1 MNGQQTVTQEEEMI
15 QKASM
20 GSPQEIVT
28 TKKLAECA
36 VALGTAFLAGD
47 GKPLSGE
54 RIKEVT
60 KPVGW
65 SPAMRLNLKRIG
77 FLTEDGTVC
86 VDKVVRVL
94 DGPNLVQHWPV
105 PDGSVAQKT
114 ETDASP
120 AADLPPAVAV
130 VVGTKPKSSRSAP
143 DFVSSASVDLL
154 RRFDEKYGREVFI
167 GREAYRA
174 VASDSLEPTFYD
186 RVRQL
191 KDFGSLDEIS
201 GGWRAGA
208 KGPRQYRVN
217 GVAPIDR
224 KGRTYVP
231 VAPIVDPEDPA
242 DDTAAPKP
250 STPVVAPSPAAP
262 AVVPPV
268 EKAVVAPKPIMTIR
282 PKESIAEEIRAI
294 KTRRAVH
301 DAWHLE
307 CLELAARE
315 PSKPT
320 YEDELLL
327 ARLNGAYLY
336 YDDIVV
342 PDTTQG

>member
-1 MNGQQTVTQEEEMI
+1 MSGQQTVTQEEEMI

-20 GSPQEIVT
+20 GSPQDIVT
-28 TKKLAECA
+28 TKRLAECA
-36 VALGTAFLAGD
+36 VALGAAFLAGD

-65 SPAMRLNLKRIG
+65 SPAMGLNLRRIG

-105 PDGSVAQKT
+105 PGGSVAQKT
-114 ETDASP
+114 ETDAPP
-120 AADLPPAVAV
+120 AADPSPAV
-130 VVGTKPKSSRSAP
+130 VVGAKSKSPRSAP
-143 DFVSSASVDLL
+143 DFVSATSVDLL
-154 RRFDEKYGREVFI
+154 RRFDERYRREIFL
-167 GREAYRA
+167 GGDAHRE

-191 KDFGSLDEIS
+191 TAVGAIEEVD
-201 GGWRAGA
+201 GGWRAGG
-208 KGPRQYRVN
+208 KGPKQYRVIGAAN
-217 GVAPIDR
+217 DR

-231 VAPIVDPEDPA
+231 VAPVVDPEGPA

-262 AVVPPV
+262 AAAPPV

-282 PKESIAEEIRAI
+282 SKESIAEAIREIG
-294 KTRRAVH
+294 TRRATH

-320 YEDELLL
+320 FEDELLL

-342 PDTTQG
+342 PDTVQG